1 MQEQPNYLYVNLP
14 LQKVVQKTGFTSGN
28 FHRATN
34 GNGALKHPPDNFEQE
49 LSKCIQ
55 ETVRSNEQE
64 KKIKEEKVNDQDLEV
79 QGPPEEPDKYY
90 VMISGLKMTT
100 NEFTPLI
107 DKIKSI
113 EKFEVVSDT
122 CEIDELFST
131 HKSIFL
137 NTNLGRQS

>member
-49 LSKCIQ
+49 LLKCIQ